1 MRPCPN
7 IPDRGVHRG
16 RATGLPRGRETCA
29 ERGASPNASD
39 LCWSNLLPKN
49 SLALEIDDQSYEASE
64 HGLLGQPAVVAAVF
78 FRQRRDRVI
87 VTPGAATLRQVP
99 RRSGRSSSSTMAAAQ
114 PTTSFSPTTRPASL
128 MTYGI
133 SPSRCR

>member
-87 VTPGAATLRQVP
+87 VTPGAATLR
-99 RRSGRSSSSTMAAAQ
+99 
-114 PTTSFSPTTRPASL
+114 
-128 MTYGI
+128 
-133 SPSRCR
+133 